1 MTAKKRLEK
10 VLKKARKTLV
20 RHKVIDS
27 PVFHIRSKNAAI
39 PPVIFHPSWHDEES
53 KTKGFVELHKI
64 CRETEAR
71 EVLIVSNTFL
81 YKGEDTIPS
90 SEGIFVSI
98 EDCTGIK
105 SVVLPYKMNGD
116 GKISFGKESWVF
128 TEKKDVAGRMVGLV
142 Q

>member
-1 MTAKKRLEK
+1 MTTKTRLEN

-20 RHKVIDS
+20 RHKDIDS

-53 KTKGFVELHKI
+53 KTKSFVELHKI

-71 EVLIVSNTFL
+71 EVLIVCNTFL

-90 SEGIFVSI
+90 SEGILVSL
-98 EDCTGIK
+98 EDCAGMQ
-105 SVVLPYKMNGD
+105 SVILPYKMSGH
-116 GKISFGKESWVF
+116 GKITFEKERWISA
-128 TEKKDVAGRMVGLV
+128 EKKDIAGRMVGFV